1 MLLTVYY
8 KIPPTFAPKITC
20 EINEEL
26 IGLIFNYVL
35 INETREFCKKKI
47 KNSGSKI
54 KLRYQN
60 YKVHKC

>member
-35 INETREFCKKKI
+35 INETREFCKKKNKKQWI
-47 KNSGSKI
+47 
-54 KLRYQN
+54 QN
-60 YKVHKC
+60 